1 MDAVLSH
8 TPSKSFKPGTL
19 QLTEPKWKDGGNMRL
34 QLQDWQQDW
43 LLDTGS
49 LTKRLI
55 EASDG
60 QFRVAIQRQA
70 LLPTYLSEAKLLDI
84 DPRQLALV
92 REVILFGRE
101 QAWVFARSIIP
112 QNTLTGRLRAL
123 KNLDNRP
130 LGQLLFNDPSMRRD
144 PIEVAKVEAQH
155 RFLPKHLSTQSTHW
169 GRRSRFFLDDKA
181 ILVSEV
187 FLDRPQ

>member
-1 MDAVLSH
+1 
-8 TPSKSFKPGTL
+8 
-19 QLTEPKWKDGGNMRL
+19 MRM
-34 QLQDWQQDW
+34 QLQHWQQDW

-49 LTKRLI
+49 LTQRLI
-55 EASDG
+55 QASDG

-92 REVILFGRE
+92 REVILYGRE
-101 QAWVFARSIIP
+101 QPWVFARSIIP
-112 QNTLTGRLRAL
+112 QSTLTGRLRAL
-123 KNLDNRP
+123 KNLDSRP
-130 LGQLLFNDPSMRRD
+130 LGQLLFNDPSMHRD
-144 PIEVAKVEAQH
+144 PIEVSHIRKHH
-155 RFLPKHLSTQSTHW
+155 RFLPEQLTLKASHW

-187 FLDRPQ
+187 FLDQPQ